1 MSEEVI
7 LTLSN
12 GKSYKILTETNLEGK
27 KYSFAAILNEDES
40 ETEEYC
46 FFEHIFYEDKERIKL
61 IEDKNIQEQLLVLF
75 SAKYCEYAELLGG
88 TN

>member
-12 GKSYKILTETNLEGK
+12 GKKYKILTETKLEGK
-27 KYSFAAILNEDES
+27 KYSFAVILNEDES
-40 ETEEYC
+40 ETEDYC
-46 FFEHIFYEDKERIKL
+46 FFEHVVYVDKEKIKL
-61 IEDKNIQEQLLVLF
+61 IQDKELQEQLLVLF

-88 TN
+88 NS